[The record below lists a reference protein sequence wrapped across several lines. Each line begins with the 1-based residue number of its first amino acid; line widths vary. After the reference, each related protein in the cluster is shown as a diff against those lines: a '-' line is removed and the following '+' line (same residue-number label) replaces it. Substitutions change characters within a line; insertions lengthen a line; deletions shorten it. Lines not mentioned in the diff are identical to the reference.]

1 MVIVYA
7 LLFRRVFKL
16 EKFAQGKKK
25 QGYKKDTEGHDQSVY
40 RYRLCQLCVERN
52 NLDPHHGRS

>member
-16 EKFAQGKKK
+16 ERFAQGKKK
-25 QGYKKDTEGHDQSVY
+25 QGYKKDTESHDQSVY
-40 RYRLCQLCVERN
+40 RYRLCQLCVERTN
-52 NLDPHHGRS
+52 RDRHHCRS

>member
-16 EKFAQGKKK
+16 ERFAQGKKK
-25 QGYKKDTEGHDQSVY
+25 QGYKKDTESHNQSLY
-40 RYRLCQLCVERN
+40 RYRLCQLCVERTN
-52 NLDPHHGRS
+52 